1 MIYLYNRGSSV
12 AFSDKKPVDKPYI
25 TLDSFTPDPNYTYQ
39 IDYINNRL
47 IATER
52 ERTEVPDPI
61 PGPEPKDPYAEMA
74 QAIREGVNLV

>member
-39 IDYINNRL
+39 IDYINNRR

-52 ERTEVPDPI
+52 ERTEVP
-61 PGPEPKDPYAEMA
+61 GPEPEPPEEDPYTEMA
-74 QAIREGVNLV
+74 KAIREGVNEV

>member
-47 IATER
+47 IATEG
-52 ERTEVPDPI
+52 ERTEV
-61 PGPEPKDPYAEMA
+61 PEPKDPYAEMA